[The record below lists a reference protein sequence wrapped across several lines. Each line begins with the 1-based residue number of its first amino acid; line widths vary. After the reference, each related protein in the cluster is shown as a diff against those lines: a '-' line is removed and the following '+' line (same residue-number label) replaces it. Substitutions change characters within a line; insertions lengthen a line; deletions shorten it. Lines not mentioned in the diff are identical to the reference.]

1 MFGKFME
8 YRFDI
13 DKVRTTILAID
24 PFEFPEKL
32 PKLIELIDYYS
43 VLLTKA
49 YNTTLEISKRLGA
62 KQYFNYS
69 VWAFMT
75 AGPAFIAAEQ
85 QDADEGLEWEFN
97 FLNGLSRVVLK
108 NIDKVLAA
116 PLVPGN
122 FPERWIVSLD

>member
-1 MFGKFME
+1 ME

-13 DKVRTTILAID
+13 DKVRTTILTID

-32 PKLIELIDYYS
+32 PELIGLIDSYS
-43 VLLTKA
+43 VFLTKA
-49 YNTTLEISKRLGA
+49 YNTTLEISRRLGA

-85 QDADEGLEWEFN
+85 QDADQGLEWQFN
-97 FLNGLSRVVLK
+97 FLNALSRIVLE
-108 NIDKVLAA
+108 NMNKVLAA

-122 FPERWIVSLD
+122 FPEHWVVSLD

>member
-1 MFGKFME
+1 ME

-13 DKVRTTILAID
+13 DKVRATILTAD

-32 PKLIELIDYYS
+32 PQIIELIDYYS
-43 VLLTKA
+43 VLFTKA
-49 YNTTLEISKRLGA
+49 YNTTLETSKRLGA
-62 KQYFNYS
+62 RHYFNYS

-85 QDADEGLEWEFN
+85 QDAEEGLEWHLH
-97 FLNGLSRVVLK
+97 FLNALSRVVLE
-108 NIDKVLAA
+108 NINKVLAA

-122 FPERWIVSLD
+122 FPEHWLVSLD

>member
-1 MFGKFME
+1 ME

-32 PKLIELIDYYS
+32 PELIELIDCYS
-43 VLLTKA
+43 VFLTKA

-75 AGPAFIAAEQ
+75 VGPAFIAAEQ
-85 QDADEGLEWEFN
+85 QDGDEGIEWQLN
-97 FLNGLSRVVLK
+97 FLNGLSRVVLE
-108 NIDKVLAA
+108 NINKVLAA

-122 FPERWIVSLD
+122 FPEHWIAPLD

>member
-1 MFGKFME
+1 ME

-32 PKLIELIDYYS
+32 PELIELIDYYS
-43 VLLTKA
+43 VFLTKA

-62 KQYFNYS
+62 EQYFNYS

-85 QDADEGLEWEFN
+85 QDADEDFEWQLN
-97 FLNGLSRVVLK
+97 FLNALSRVVLE
-108 NIDKVLAA
+108 NINKVLAA
-116 PLVPGN
+116 PLVPGK
-122 FPERWIVSLD
+122 FPEHWIVSLD

>member
-1 MFGKFME
+1 ME

-13 DKVRTTILAID
+13 DKVRNTILTID

-32 PKLIELIDYYS
+32 PELIELIDYYA
-43 VLLTKA
+43 VFLTKA

-62 KQYFNYS
+62 TQYFNYS

-85 QDADEGLEWEFN
+85 QDADEGFEWQLN
-97 FLNGLSRVVLK
+97 FLNGLSRVVLE
-108 NIDKVLAA
+108 NINKVLAA
-116 PLVPGN
+116 PLVPGK
-122 FPERWIVSLD
+122 FPEHWIVSLG

>member
-1 MFGKFME
+1 ME

>member
-1 MFGKFME
+1 MYGKFME

-13 DKVRTTILAID
+13 DKVRTTILTID

-32 PKLIELIDYYS
+32 PEIIELIDYYS
-43 VLLTKA
+43 VFLAKA

-85 QDADEGLEWEFN
+85 QDADEGFEWQLN
-97 FLNGLSRVVLK
+97 FLNGLSRVVLE
-108 NIDKVLAA
+108 NINKVLAA
-116 PLVPGN
+116 PLVPGK
-122 FPERWIVSLD
+122 FPEHWIVSLD